1 MPLSAAKRFDEM
13 SCAKILDIVYEQQ
26 EDMSLFNRIRVGL
39 HLLIC
44 PDCAQEVERFEVCRD
59 MLQNDYIYPAPD
71 LEDAV
76 MSMISAEEAVN
87 TAELAE
93 AMNEEVT
100 GGFSIR
106 GWIIAG
112 IVMLVSLATVFFGL
126 EFNKVALIAG
136 MAFTIPIGITIGIAL
151 TSYGA
156 LFIGSHLKDLS
167 ERFGL

>member
-1 MPLSAAKRFDEM
+1 M
-13 SCAKILDIVYEQQ
+13 SCAKILDIVYEQ

-39 HLLIC
+39 HLLVC

-59 MLQNDYIYPAPD
+59 IISNDFLFPAPD

-76 MSMISAEEAVN
+76 MSMISVEDGEIN
-87 TAELAE
+87 EDQEAE
-93 AMNEEVT
+93 AP

-156 LFIGSHLKDLS
+156 LFIGSHLKALS

>member
-1 MPLSAAKRFDEM
+1 M
-13 SCAKILDIVYEQQ
+13 SCVKILDIVYEQQ
-26 EDMSLFNRIRVGL
+26 EDMSLFNRIKVGM
-39 HLLIC
+39 HLLVC

-59 MLQNDYIYPAPD
+59 MLQDDFIFLAP
-71 LEDAV
+71 
-76 MSMISAEEAVN
+76 AEEAVN
-87 TAELAE
+87 TVELAE
-93 AMNEEVT
+93 AMNAEVP

-112 IVMLVSLATVFFGL
+112 IVMLVSLATIFFGL

>member
-1 MPLSAAKRFDEM
+1 MR
-13 SCAKILDIVYEQQ
+13 CAKILDIVYEQQ
-26 EDMSLFNRIRVGL
+26 EDMSLFTRIRVGL
-39 HLLIC
+39 HLLVC

-59 MLQNDYIYPAPD
+59 MLQNDFLYPSPD

-76 MSMISAEEAVN
+76 MSMISAEEE
-87 TAELAE
+87 AEIAE
-93 AMNEEVT
+93 AMNAEVI

-136 MAFTIPIGITIGIAL
+136 IAFTIPIGITIGIAL

-156 LFIGSHLKDLS
+156 LFIGSHLKTLS
-167 ERFGL
+167 DRFRL

>member
-1 MPLSAAKRFDEM
+1 MD
-13 SCAKILDIVYEQQ
+13 CAKILELVYEQ
-26 EDMSLFNRIRVGL
+26 EDMSLFNRIKVGM

-59 MLQNDYIYPAPD
+59 ILLNDFLFPAPD
-71 LEDAV
+71 LEDSV
-76 MSMISAEEAVN
+76 MTMISDGEEI
-87 TAELAE
+87 TETCE
-93 AMNEEVT
+93 ADIP

-112 IVMLVSLATVFFGL
+112 IAMFVSLATVFFGMN
-126 EFNKVALIAG
+126 FNKVALIAG
-136 MAFTIPIGITIGIAL
+136 MSFTIPIGITIGIAL

-156 LFIGSHLKDLS
+156 LFIGSHLKTLS

>member
-1 MPLSAAKRFDEM
+1 
-13 SCAKILDIVYEQQ
+13 VYEQ

-39 HLLIC
+39 HLLVC

-59 MLQNDYIYPAPD
+59 MLQDDFMFLAP
-71 LEDAV
+71 
-76 MSMISAEEAVN
+76 AEETVN
-87 TAELAE
+87 TEEITE
-93 AMNEEVT
+93 ARETEVP

-106 GWIIAG
+106 SWIIAG
-112 IVMLVSLATVFFGL
+112 IIMLVSLATVSFGIG
-126 EFNKVALIAG
+126 FSKVALIAG

>member
-1 MPLSAAKRFDEM
+1 M
-13 SCAKILDIVYEQQ
+13 SCAKILDLVYEQ
-26 EDMSLFNRIRVGL
+26 EDMSLFTRIRVGM
-39 HLLIC
+39 HLLVC

-59 MLQNDYIYPAPD
+59 ILQNDFLYPAPD

-76 MSMISAEEAVN
+76 MSMISADEAVN
-87 TAELAE
+87 AAEITE
-93 AMNEEVT
+93 AMNAEVP

-112 IVMLVSLATVFFGL
+112 IVMLVSMATVFFGL

>member
-1 MPLSAAKRFDEM
+1 MN
-13 SCAKILDIVYEQQ
+13 CTKILDLVYEQ

-39 HLLIC
+39 HLMVC

-59 MLQNDYIYPAPD
+59 ILHNDFMFPEPD
-71 LEDAV
+71 LEDSV
-76 MSMISAEEAVN
+76 MSMISDGEEEA
-87 TAELAE
+87 E
-93 AMNEEVT
+93 ACETEVT

-136 MAFTIPIGITIGIAL
+136 MAFTIPIGITIGLAL

-156 LFIGSHLKDLS
+156 LFIGSHLKDLT

>member
-1 MPLSAAKRFDEM
+1 M
-13 SCAKILDIVYEQQ
+13 SCAKILDLVYEQ

-39 HLLIC
+39 HLMVC

-59 MLQNDYIYPAPD
+59 ILHNDFIYPAPD
-71 LEDAV
+71 LEDSV
-76 MSMISAEEAVN
+76 MSMISDGEE
-87 TAELAE
+87 ESAE
-93 AMNEEVT
+93 ASEAEVP

-112 IVMLVSLATVFFGL
+112 IVMLVSLATVFFGIN
-126 EFNKVALIAG
+126 FNKVALIAG
-136 MAFTIPIGITIGIAL
+136 MAFTIPIGITIGLVL

>member
-1 MPLSAAKRFDEM
+1 M
-13 SCAKILDIVYEQQ
+13 SCAKILDIVFEQQ

-39 HLLIC
+39 HLLVC

-59 MLQNDYIYPAPD
+59 MLQDDFLFLAPD
-71 LEDAV
+71 DET
-76 MSMISAEEAVN
+76 VN
-87 TAELAE
+87 TAEALETIDAE
-93 AMNEEVT
+93 IP

-126 EFNKVALIAG
+126 EFNKIALIAG

-156 LFIGSHLKDLS
+156 LFIGSHLKDLA

>member
-1 MPLSAAKRFDEM
+1 MN
-13 SCAKILDIVYEQQ
+13 CAKILDLVYEQ
-26 EDMSLFNRIRVGL
+26 EDMSLFTRIRVGL
-39 HLLIC
+39 HLLVC

-59 MLQNDYIYPAPD
+59 MLQDDYMYPSPD
-71 LEDAV
+71 FEDAV

-87 TAELAE
+87 TAEIAE
-93 AMNEEVT
+93 AMNAEVP
-100 GGFSIR
+100 GGFSTR

-112 IVMLVSLATVFFGL
+112 IVMLVSLATIFFGL

-167 ERFGL
+167 KRFGL

>member
-1 MPLSAAKRFDEM
+1 M

-39 HLLIC
+39 HLLVC

-59 MLQNDYIYPAPD
+59 MLQDDFIYPAPG
-71 LEDAV
+71 LEAAV
-76 MSMISAEEAVN
+76 MSMMIAEEAVN
-87 TAELAE
+87 TEE
-93 AMNEEVT
+93 AMETEVP

-112 IVMLVSLATVFFGL
+112 IVMFVSLATVFFGL

-156 LFIGSHLKDLS
+156 LFIGSHLKTLS
-167 ERFGL
+167 DRFRL

>member
-1 MPLSAAKRFDEM
+1 M
-13 SCAKILDIVYEQQ
+13 SCAKIMDLVYEQ
-26 EDMSLFNRIRVGL
+26 EDMSLFTRIRVGM
-39 HLLIC
+39 HLLVC

-59 MLQNDYIYPAPD
+59 ILQNDFLYPAPD

-76 MSMISAEEAVN
+76 MSMISADEAVN
-87 TAELAE
+87 AAEITE
-93 AMNEEVT
+93 AMNAEIP

-112 IVMLVSLATVFFGL
+112 IVMLVSMATVFFGL

-156 LFIGSHLKDLS
+156 LFIGSHLKTLS

>member
-1 MPLSAAKRFDEM
+1 M
-13 SCAKILDIVYEQQ
+13 SCAKILDLVYEQ

-39 HLLIC
+39 HLMVC

-59 MLQNDYIYPAPD
+59 ILHNDFMFPAPD
-71 LEDAV
+71 IEDSV
-76 MSMISAEEAVN
+76 LSMISDEEENVEACEAEVP
-87 TAELAE
+87 
-93 AMNEEVT
+93 

-126 EFNKVALIAG
+126 EFNKIALIAG
-136 MAFTIPIGITIGIAL
+136 IAFTIPIGITIGIAL

>member
-1 MPLSAAKRFDEM
+1 M
-13 SCAKILDIVYEQQ
+13 SCAKILDIVFEQQ

-39 HLLIC
+39 HLLVC

-59 MLQNDYIYPAPD
+59 MLQDDFLFLAPD
-71 LEDAV
+71 DET
-76 MSMISAEEAVN
+76 VN
-87 TAELAE
+87 TAEALETIDAE
-93 AMNEEVT
+93 IP

-156 LFIGSHLKDLS
+156 LFIGSHLKDLA

>member
-1 MPLSAAKRFDEM
+1 MR
-13 SCAKILDIVYEQQ
+13 CAKILDIVYEQQ
-26 EDMSLFNRIRVGL
+26 EDMSLFTRIRVGL
-39 HLLIC
+39 HLLVC

-59 MLQNDYIYPAPD
+59 MLQNDFLYPSPD

-76 MSMISAEEAVN
+76 MSMISAEEE
-87 TAELAE
+87 AEIAE
-93 AMNEEVT
+93 AMNAEVI

-167 ERFGL
+167 KRFGL

>member
-1 MPLSAAKRFDEM
+1 MN
-13 SCAKILDIVYEQQ
+13 CAKILDLVYEQ

-39 HLLIC
+39 HLMVC

-59 MLQNDYIYPAPD
+59 ILHNDFLFPEPD
-71 LEDAV
+71 LEDSV
-76 MSMISAEEAVN
+76 MSMISDGEEA
-87 TAELAE
+87 EIAE
-93 AMNEEVT
+93 AMNAEVT

-112 IVMLVSLATVFFGL
+112 ILMLVSLATVFFGL

-156 LFIGSHLKDLS
+156 LFIGSHLKTLS

>member
-1 MPLSAAKRFDEM
+1 MN
-13 SCAKILDIVYEQQ
+13 CNKILDLVYEQQ

-39 HLLIC
+39 HLLVC
-44 PDCAQEVERFEVCRD
+44 PDCAQEIERFEVCRD
-59 MLQNDYIYPAPD
+59 MLQDDFLFLAPD
-71 LEDAV
+71 
-76 MSMISAEEAVN
+76 EE
-87 TAELAE
+87 AELAE
-93 AMNEEVT
+93 VIEAFDAEVP

-112 IVMLVSLATVFFGL
+112 IVLFVSLATVFFGL

-167 ERFGL
+167 KRFGL

>member
-1 MPLSAAKRFDEM
+1 MN
-13 SCAKILDIVYEQQ
+13 CAKILDLVYEQ

-39 HLLIC
+39 HLMVC

-59 MLQNDYIYPAPD
+59 ILHNDFMFPEPD
-71 LEDAV
+71 LEDSV
-76 MSMISAEEAVN
+76 MAMIID
-87 TAELAE
+87 
-93 AMNEEVT
+93 NEETESCEAEVP

-112 IVMLVSLATVFFGL
+112 IVMLISLATVFFGL

-156 LFIGSHLKDLS
+156 LFIGSHLKDLT
-167 ERFGL
+167 ERFRL

>member
-1 MPLSAAKRFDEM
+1 M
-13 SCAKILDIVYEQQ
+13 SCAKILDLVYEQ

-59 MLQNDYIYPAPD
+59 ILHNDFLFPVPD
-71 LEDAV
+71 LEDSV
-76 MSMISAEEAVN
+76 MSMISDGEE
-87 TAELAE
+87 ESAE
-93 AMNEEVT
+93 AMEAEII
-100 GGFSIR
+100 GGFSIK

-112 IVMLVSLATVFFGL
+112 IVMLVSLATVFIGL

-136 MAFTIPIGITIGIAL
+136 MSFTIPIGITIGLAL

-167 ERFGL
+167 ERFRL

>member
-1 MPLSAAKRFDEM
+1 M

-26 EDMSLFNRIRVGL
+26 ENMSLFNRIRVGM
-39 HLLIC
+39 HLLVC

-59 MLQNDYIYPAPD
+59 ILQNDFMYPAPD

-76 MSMISAEEAVN
+76 MAMISAEEAAN
-87 TAELAE
+87 AAANAAEIAE
-93 AMNEEVT
+93 AMDAEVP

-112 IVMLVSLATVFFGL
+112 IVMLVSLATVFFGM

-136 MAFTIPIGITIGIAL
+136 MSFTIPIGITIGIAL

-167 ERFGL
+167 EKFGL

>member
-1 MPLSAAKRFDEM
+1 M

-26 EDMSLFNRIRVGL
+26 EDMSLFNRIRVGM
-39 HLLIC
+39 HLLVC

-59 MLQNDYIYPAPD
+59 MLQDDFMFLAP
-71 LEDAV
+71 
-76 MSMISAEEAVN
+76 AEEAIT
-87 TAELAE
+87 TAEPAE
-93 AMNEEVT
+93 AMNAEVP

-167 ERFGL
+167 EKFGL

>member
-1 MPLSAAKRFDEM
+1 MNCE
-13 SCAKILDIVYEQQ
+13 KILDIVYEQ

-39 HLLIC
+39 HLLVC

-59 MLQNDYIYPAPD
+59 ILHNDFIFPAPD

-76 MSMISAEEAVN
+76 MSMLSAGEEESDEVQK
-87 TAELAE
+87 AEI
-93 AMNEEVT
+93 T

-156 LFIGSHLKDLS
+156 LFIGSHLKTLS
-167 ERFGL
+167 ERFNL

>member
-1 MPLSAAKRFDEM
+1 M
-13 SCAKILDIVYEQQ
+13 SCAKILDIVYEQ

-39 HLLIC
+39 HLLVC

-59 MLQNDYIYPAPD
+59 IMRNDFMFPTPD
-71 LEDAV
+71 LEDPI
-76 MSMISAEEAVN
+76 MSMISAGEDEI
-87 TAELAE
+87 TESQQT
-93 AMNEEVT
+93 EVP

-106 GWIIAG
+106 GWIVAG
-112 IVMLVSLATVFFGL
+112 IVMLVSLATLFFGL

-156 LFIGSHLKDLS
+156 LFIGCHLKALS
-167 ERFGL
+167 ERFNL

>member
-1 MPLSAAKRFDEM
+1 MN
-13 SCAKILDIVYEQQ
+13 CAKILDLVYEQ

-39 HLLIC
+39 HLMVC

-59 MLQNDYIYPAPD
+59 MLQDDFLYPAPD

-76 MSMISAEEAVN
+76 TSMISADEE
-87 TAELAE
+87 EIAE
-93 AMNEEVT
+93 ALNAEVP

-112 IVMLVSLATVFFGL
+112 IVMLVSLATVFFGM